1 MDTDAIDTYR
11 TYLQSQCSYWSPGN
25 DGYLSGEIVSQWFQ
39 RKSLQREMTGLQA
52 QLSRMDGVLSGL
64 FYDQKKRLSRL
75 GRNGA
80 WSGWLRQKKIPRA
93 TADRL
98 AMEHVEFF
106 GLQHELPKRERQEP
120 LEGNIS
126 QAACRVSDRHE
137 LMLKSP
143 RSRMMF
149 LTCLADRL
157 GVSVE
162 FGEEGSIR
170 LSTPPPA
177 SYDESDCRVPNVI
190 QIADDGSVVPVNYE
204 LADEYE
210 ADDSHVLPEEAPRP
224 ARSESAIHESTSSTT
239 EEAGQ

>member
-1 MDTDAIDTYR
+1 MSDEMLDTYR
-11 TYLQSQCSYWSPGN
+11 TYLQSQCSYWSLGN

-64 FYDQKKRLSRL
+64 LYEQKKRLSRL

-80 WSGWLRQKKIPRA
+80 WSGWLRQNKIPRA

-106 GLQHELPKRERQEP
+106 GLQDELPKRERPEP
-120 LEGNIS
+120 LEANVS
-126 QAACRVSDRHE
+126 MAACRVSDRHE

-177 SYDESDCRVPNVI
+177 SYDESDCRVPNVM
-190 QIADDGSVVPVNYE
+190 QVADDGSVVPVDYE
-204 LADEYE
+204 LTDECEVSDAQVSPQETSRPLGMHPAPKVPAD
-210 ADDSHVLPEEAPRP
+210 
-224 ARSESAIHESTSSTT
+224 STT
-239 EEAGQ
+239 EEANQ

>member
-1 MDTDAIDTYR
+1 MLTPAQFNSRSFSMSNEMLDSYR
-11 TYLQSQCSYWSPGN
+11 AYIKSQCSYWSPGN

-39 RKSLQREMTGLQA
+39 RKSLQREMSGLQA
-52 QLSRMDGVLSGL
+52 DLSRKDGVLSGL
-64 FYDQKKRLSRL
+64 LYEQKKRLSQP

-80 WSGWLRQKKIPRA
+80 WSGWLRQNNIPRA

-98 AMEHVEFF
+98 CMEHVEFF
-106 GLQHELPKRERQEP
+106 GLQHEQPKRERPEP
-120 LEGNIS
+120 LEANVS
-126 QAACRVSDRHE
+126 MAACRVSDRHE
-137 LMLKSP
+137 QMLKSP

-162 FGEEGSIR
+162 FGEDGTIR

-177 SYDESDCRVPNVI
+177 SYDENDCRVPNVI

-204 LADEYE
+204 LAD
-210 ADDSHVLPEEAPRP
+210 DDGEVNT
-224 ARSESAIHESTSSTT
+224 TSSAPPSSD
-239 EEAGQ
+239 EVL